1 MSYIDREAF
10 LAEQRHLYCENCAR
24 RKNGKGKFVYDIGDA
39 PCRACDIMD
48 VLDAV
53 EDAPAA
59 DVRPVVFCKDC
70 KWYQIDELKKDGTAD
85 RRYKPSVCV
94 LAEQRRDP
102 NHFCADGV
110 KREES

>member
-1 MSYIDREAF
+1 MSDTGDYISRDAAIEAMYKD
-10 LAEQRHLYCENCAR
+10 AEAHPGHTFWTSQFESLM
-24 RKNGKGKFVYDIGDA
+24 DI
-39 PCRACDIMD
+39 
-48 VLDAV
+48 
-53 EDAPAA
+53 PAA

-70 KWYQIDELKKDGTAD
+70 KWYQIDELKKDGTED

-102 NHFCADGV
+102 NHFCADGK